1 MDMDTMITAY
11 NIAVTDAASEILGKE
26 HRRKKPWVTKD
37 VLDLCDERRDLKKGY
52 EAEGA
57 REAKRRV
64 QKAVKKAK
72 EDRIGAQCEEIETC
86 LNKNNS
92 KRAYQLVK
100 DLTSEKQGR
109 SSTIQDKSGKCFTE
123 EKEILS
129 RWTEYCSEL
138 YNYES
143 CGDNAVLD
151 CSQPP
156 EEDLQPILCEEVE
169 IAVDLSPC
177 DIFCPF

>member
-1 MDMDTMITAY
+1 M
-11 NIAVTDAASEILGKE
+11 
-26 HRRKKPWVTKD
+26 
-37 VLDLCDERRDLKKGY
+37 
-52 EAEGA
+52 
-57 REAKRRV
+57 
-64 QKAVKKAK
+64 KKAK
-72 EDRIGAQCEEIETC
+72 EDWIGAQCEEIETC

-109 SSTIQDKSGKCFTE
+109 SSTIQDKSGKCLTE

-129 RWTEYCSEL
+129 RWTEL

-143 CGDNAVLD
+143 CGDNTVLD

-156 EEDLQPILCEEVE
+156 KKICNQSSVRKLRLQ
-169 IAVDLSPC
+169 
-177 DIFCPF
+177 